1 MTMITIL
8 NEQRETQFPQA
19 ETRGDSLWLGREA
32 IKQATG
38 WTWKPEGL
46 CQDDTCVPVPQSSTS
61 LVRDGMLDIAAMWR
75 HMGYPVAH
83 DASAST
89 WVLGTGSARRADALN
104 TLEAP
109 DFELPDL
116 DGRMHRLSDYRGKKV
131 LLATWASW

>member
-8 NEQRETQFPQA
+8 NEQREAHVA
-19 ETRGDSLWLGREA
+19 EADARGDSLWLNRADIEL
-32 IKQATG
+32 ATG

-46 CQDDTCVPVPQSSTS
+46 CRNDACIPLPQASPS
-61 LVRDGMLDIAAMWR
+61 LVQDGKLDIAEMWR

-83 DASAST
+83 DAARKT
-89 WVLGTGSARRADALN
+89 WVLGTGASRRRDTLG

-109 DFELPDL
+109 DFELPNL
-116 DGRMHRLSDYRGKKV
+116 EGRTHRLSDYRGKKV